1 MKHSIRTLLVVL
13 RIVIGF
19 GLLVYLGVSGVINW
33 SALLG
38 LAAFWQVSLLA
49 LGLLFVDVG
58 LTSWRLC
65 ILLQP
70 IGLHLSMSASIRL
83 TLIGLFFNICL
94 PGATG
99 GDIVKIYYATANNH
113 GRRTEVLTILLLDR
127 AIGMFALLI
136 LPLLAAPFFHQT
148 LRSMPFLLGLLWAA
162 AMTAMLIIA
171 AMALCSV
178 PLVRHSQVVSWIFRH
193 LPLGNFA
200 ARMCDTVSVYRH
212 NVRILLKTVGL
223 SLVVHTIMVIAVLL
237 LVQATN
243 ASGAHGL
250 MTILVPL
257 GFLANSLPITPGG
270 LGVGEAAFDK
280 LFALAGLV
288 GGAEALLS
296 WRLLMTAIGLLGLV
310 CYLQGDKRFI
320 STHDKSALNAST
332 PTVKA

>member
-1 MKHSIRTLLVVL
+1 MKPFMRMLLVAL
-13 RIVIGF
+13 RLVIGF

-65 ILLQP
+65 MLLQP

-136 LPLLAAPFFHQT
+136 LPLLAVPFFYPT
-148 LRSMPFLLGLLWAA
+148 LQSIPFLYGLLWAA
-162 AMTAMLIIA
+162 AMTAMMMLA
-171 AMALCSV
+171 VMALCSM
-178 PLVRHSQVVSWIFRH
+178 PLVRHGQVVSWIFRH
-193 LPLGNFA
+193 LPLGNFVE
-200 ARMCDTVSVYRH
+200 RMCDTVSIYRH
-212 NVRILLKTVGL
+212 NVRIILKAVGL
-223 SLVVHTIMVIAVLL
+223 SFVVHAIMVMAVLL

-243 ASGAHGL
+243 PTGADWL
-250 MTILVPL
+250 MVILVPL

-280 LFALAGLV
+280 LFELAGLV
-288 GGAEALLS
+288 GGAEALLG
-296 WRLLMTAIGLLGLV
+296 WRLLMMGVGLLGLV
-310 CYLQGDKRFI
+310 CYIQGDKRFI
-320 STHDKSALNAST
+320 STHDLTAVHASKSSVQA
-332 PTVKA
+332 